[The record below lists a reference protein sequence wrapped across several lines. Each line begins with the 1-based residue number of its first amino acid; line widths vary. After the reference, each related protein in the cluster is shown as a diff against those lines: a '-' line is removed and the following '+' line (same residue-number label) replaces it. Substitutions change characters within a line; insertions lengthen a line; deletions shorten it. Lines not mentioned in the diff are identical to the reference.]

1 MTELQVARIHRK
13 GVALA
18 TPFAV
23 ASNVVAGLQPQ
34 VRLNRA
40 CPRIPSYIRIICY
53 ACTMAPVTTRATP
66 VASSLAR
73 NKSSRLEASTTQSP
87 LTPDLSDD
95 SDKENGGKRISTS
108 SLGKRKTAP
117 RVMSTPSQT
126 QGSASNKRRRI
137 DDKGKG
143 PASQSARRKELSE
156 KVDDS
161 FYDPDQDEA
170 TKRRTVKGYR
180 ELHSLLNDSRADFLQ
195 RGSKGIQNTL
205 READNLIKN
214 VKQTSTATID
224 SRLLV
229 NVGDLAYKKISTMTL
244 GDSSTAIDVDDFLS
258 KCIAYMK
265 SNPNSST
272 QNPPTSTQRRRQQRR
287 ARDHDGDAS
296 DDEEIADL
304 DWAHLGRTICFPAS
318 NRPCLSSFLLGP
330 LSVQKKVRQPTQR
343 RATQRATQDP
353 ALATRTIEVD
363 QATLDRQESASLT
376 SICSEIASLLQRTQT
391 RGERLVEKEV
401 ADREARGIEVSEDDI
416 RSIMRS
422 HNIAS
427 NGGVPLFHFCLNP
440 QSFGQTVE
448 NFFYVSFL
456 IKEGRVGLDFDD
468 DNLPTL
474 GMVAARTVQERQET
488 QRNQAVFTLDFDMWE
503 ELVKSFGVQKSV
515 VPHREAQTWEDD
527 DGVIHDEMPVR
538 ARRDGTSAASESVP
552 PESTF
557 GVGVEEDEDMY
568 GAG

>member
-1 MTELQVARIHRK
+1 
-13 GVALA
+13 
-18 TPFAV
+18 
-23 ASNVVAGLQPQ
+23 
-34 VRLNRA
+34 
-40 CPRIPSYIRIICY
+40 
-53 ACTMAPVTTRATP
+53 MAPVTARATR
-66 VASSLAR
+66 VVSSAAS
-73 NKSSRLEASTTQSP
+73 NKLSRQQASTDRPP

-95 SDKENGGKRISTS
+95 SDKENDTGRISTS
-108 SLGKRKTAP
+108 SLGKRRAAT
-117 RVMSTPSQT
+117 RVMSTPSQIN
-126 QGSASNKRRRI
+126 GAASNKRRRI
-137 DDKGKG
+137 DDRGKG

-180 ELHSLLNDSRADFLQ
+180 ELHSLLNDSRPEFLQ

-205 READNLIKN
+205 READNLIQN

-258 KCIAYMK
+258 KCISYMK
-265 SNPNSST
+265 SNHNSST
-272 QNPPTSTQRRRQQRR
+272 QDAPTSTQRRRQQRR
-287 ARDHDGDAS
+287 ARRDDDGSGAS
-296 DDEEIADL
+296 DDEEVADL
-304 DWAHLGRTICFPAS
+304 DWAHLGRTLCFPAS

-330 LSVQKKVRQPTQR
+330 LSVQKKIRPPTQR

-363 QATLDRQESASLT
+363 QTALDQQEAASLT

-391 RGERLVEKEV
+391 RGEKLVEKEV
-401 ADREARGIEVSEDDI
+401 TDLEARGIDVSDTDV
-416 RSIMRS
+416 RSIMRK

-427 NGGVPLFHFCLNP
+427 NGGVPLFHFCINP
-440 QSFGQTVE
+440 KSFGQSVE
-448 NFFYVSFL
+448 NIFYVSFL
-456 IKEGRVGLDFDD
+456 IKEGRVGLDFDED
-468 DNLPTL
+468 DLPTL

-488 QRNQAVFTLDFDMWE
+488 QRNQAVFTLDFDTWE
-503 ELVKSFGVQKSV
+503 NLIKSFGIQKSV

-527 DGVIHDEMPVR
+527 DGVIHEEIPVR
-538 ARRDGTSAASESVP
+538 ERRGGASPTSGSVP
-552 PESTF
+552 PESNF
-557 GVGVEEDEDMY
+557 GVGEEEDEDMY